1 MNLPK
6 RYEILINEKGKE
18 EARKQLLE
26 EGLENLYIDNIFKLY
41 DENIDFKNKLREVY
55 KSVYDKAN
63 IDTEWLT
70 LLFILII

>member
-6 RYEILINEKGKE
+6 QYEILIDEKGKE

-41 DENIDFKNKLREVY
+41 DENVAFKNKLREELREVY
-55 KSVYDKAN
+55 ESVYNKSN
-63 IDTEWLT
+63 SE
-70 LLFILII
+70 